1 VTGRVFAIGGDSSFR
16 PLVARALLTS
26 PEAIGW
32 VSSIE
37 TADRTLSTARRL
49 QLVVLG
55 PTVTDDEA
63 AKVAEY
69 MTRESPSTAV
79 VLVRDDAVN
88 GSFPRLVRAGIRDVV
103 DLSTG
108 TAELEEALR
117 RAIDWSVGVRA
128 AQGGDE
134 EQSLGTVVSVFSTK
148 GGTGKTFLSCNLAV
162 ALASKLNQPVALL
175 DLDHDLGDVFAYFNS
190 EPRRALQ
197 DLADLG
203 DGAEGDAIAQLGT
216 PLAGNVVGY
225 GSPPDP
231 QAQPLQVKAVDRII
245 GPLQRAFPF
254 VVVDGSAEYSD
265 HVLAAFDISDIVC
278 LITGLDVIGVR
289 HLSLG
294 MRTLQSLG
302 IPRDRY
308 RVILNRADSKVDL
321 TAAEIEKVLGVH
333 VDARIPSSAF
343 VPRSTNHGRILYLEY
358 PKSEVAKSVGDF
370 AEQLI
375 RQFAAKPVG
384 MSDEAKSRG
393 FLRRS

>member
-1 VTGRVFAIGGDSSFR
+1 VTGRVFAVGGDSSFR
-16 PLVARALLTS
+16 PLIARALLTS

-37 TADRTLSTARRL
+37 SAGRTLSTARRL

-55 PTVTDDEA
+55 PTVSDDEA

-69 MTRESPSTAV
+69 VTRESPSTAV

-88 GSFPRLVRAGIRDVV
+88 GSFPRLVRAGVRDVV

-108 TAELEEALR
+108 TVELEEALR
-117 RAIDWSVGVRA
+117 RAVDWSSGVRA
-128 AQGGDE
+128 AQGGDD
-134 EQSLGTVVSVFSTK
+134 EQSIGTVVSVFSTK

-190 EPRRALQ
+190 EPGRALE
-197 DLADLG
+197 DLADLR
-203 DGAEGDAIAQLGT
+203 DDAEGDEIAQLGT

-225 GSPPDP
+225 GSPSDP

-265 HVLAAFDISDIVC
+265 HVLAAFDISDVVC

-308 RVILNRADSKVDL
+308 RIILNRADSKVDL
-321 TAAEIEKVLGVH
+321 TANEIEKIVGIH

-343 VPRSTNHGRILYLEY
+343 VPRSINHGQILYLEY

-375 RQFAAKPVG
+375 RQFVSERFG
-384 MSDEAKSRG
+384 VSDAAKSRG